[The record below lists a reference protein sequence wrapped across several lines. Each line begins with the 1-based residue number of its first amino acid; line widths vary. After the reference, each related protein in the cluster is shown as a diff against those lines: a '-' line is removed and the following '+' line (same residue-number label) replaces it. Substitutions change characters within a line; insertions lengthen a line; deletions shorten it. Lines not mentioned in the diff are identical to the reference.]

1 MKGDYHIHTFFSPCA
16 EATMSPDRIV
26 EAAIAAGCAEV
37 GLTDH
42 PYHDGLARHHQALNH
57 ARERLAPAGV
67 RIWIGAE
74 LEVVAM
80 GELIIP
86 PSRLPLADYLI
97 AAPSHYDLVG
107 APPVRDLADPL
118 EWADRLLTDLE
129 NVCGSGARA
138 VAHPL
143 YVQEIVKQGPA
154 GRRCAPLAAILAE
167 IRPKRLDHILDRFAE
182 EHIALEISPRLAA
195 HPDFERFMEEWYRRA
210 HRRGVKFMTG
220 SDSHRPH
227 TVGRLGPAEDFIR
240 RLGLSADDF
249 WHPSPARP

>member
-1 MKGDYHIHTFFSPCA
+1 MTGDYHIHTFFSPCA
-16 EATMSPDRIV
+16 EQTMSPDRIV
-26 EAAIAAGCAEV
+26 EAAVAVGCAEV

-42 PYHDGLARHHQALNH
+42 PYHEGLARHHQALNH

-86 PSRLPLADYLI
+86 PSRLPLADYLM

-118 EWADRLLTDLE
+118 EWATRLLTDLE
-129 NVCGSGARA
+129 NVCGSGAHA

-143 YVQEIVKQGPA
+143 YVQEIVKHG
-154 GRRCAPLAAILAE
+154 PLAAQCAELTAILAE

-182 EHIALEISPRLAA
+182 ERIALEISPRLAA
-195 HPDFERFMEEWYRRA
+195 HPAFERFAEDWYRRA
-210 HRRGVKFMTG
+210 QRRGIRFLLG

-227 TVGRLGPAEDFIR
+227 TVGRLGPAAAFIR
-240 RLGLSADDF
+240 RLGLGADDF
-249 WHPSPARP
+249 WHPRLART